1 MRHNVF
7 GRKLNRDHNHR
18 KALFRNLIASLVEY
32 GSITT
37 TMAKAKS
44 VQAMADKLMTK
55 AKVGDVHNQRM
66 IGRFLTKRA
75 LVGKM
80 VNELAPLTK
89 SRTSGFTRII
99 KADFRRGDQAEMV
112 QLEWV
117 DKVAVVAQPEPKA
130 KPAKADS
137 KKAEAKTDKKVKTA
151 KTQVKTTPV
160 SQTPA
165 TKAMKPTATNTA
177 IIKKPTTRKA
187 SV

>member
-112 QLEWV
+112 KLEWV
-117 DKVAVVAQPEPKA
+117 DKVVAQPEPKE
-130 KPAKADS
+130 KPAKVA
-137 KKAEAKTDKKVKTA
+137 A
-151 KTQVKTTPV
+151 KTQSTKAQKTTKAPKTTAQANPA

>member
-1 MRHNVF
+1 MRHNVY

-55 AKVGDVHNQRM
+55 ARVGDVHNQRM
-66 IGRFLTKRA
+66 IGRFLTKRS

-80 VNELAPLTK
+80 VNEIAPLTK

-117 DKVAVVAQPEPKA
+117 DKVVVAKPEPKEKASKIATKTGAA
-130 KPAKADS
+130 KVD
-137 KKAEAKTDKKVKTA
+137 KKA
-151 KTQVKTTPV
+151 KTTKAPV
-160 SQTPA
+160 KSNANIQTPV

>member
-89 SRTSGFTRII
+89 TRTSGFTRII

-117 DKVAVVAQPEPKA
+117 DKVVVAQPEPKA
-130 KPAKADS
+130 KSAKAASKAESAKAD
-137 KKAEAKTDKKVKTA
+137 KKEKTA
-151 KTQVKTTPV
+151 KTPAKANPA
-160 SQTPA
+160 SQTPV

>member
-18 KALFRNLIASLVEY
+18 KALFRNLVASLVEY

-66 IGRFLTKRA
+66 IGRYLTKRS

-89 SRTSGFTRII
+89 KRTSGFTRII

-117 DKVAVVAQPEPKA
+117 DKVVVAKPEPTGNRSKA
-130 KPAKADS
+130 ATKAVAAKV
-137 KKAEAKTDKKVKTA
+137 DKKTSASKASVKSNPITQTTA
-151 KTQVKTTPV
+151 
-160 SQTPA
+160 A
-165 TKAMKPTATNTA
+165 KAMKPTATNTA

-187 SV
+187 GV

>member
-66 IGRFLTKRA
+66 IGRYLTKRS

-89 SRTSGFTRII
+89 TRTSGFTRII

-117 DKVAVVAQPEPKA
+117 DKVVVAQPEPKA
-130 KPAKADS
+130 KPAKATS
-137 KKAEAKTDKKVKTA
+137 KTKDVKADKKEKTPKAPA
-151 KTQVKTTPV
+151 KANPV
-160 SQTPA
+160 TQTPA

>member
-18 KALFRNLIASLVEY
+18 KALFRNLVASLVEY

-117 DKVAVVAQPEPKA
+117 DKVAVTKPEPKENPSKAATKAVAAKVGKKASASKASA
-130 KPAKADS
+130 KPNPII
-137 KKAEAKTDKKVKTA
+137 
-151 KTQVKTTPV
+151 QTT
-160 SQTPA
+160 T

-187 SV
+187 GV

>member
-1 MRHNVF
+1 MRHNVY

-66 IGRFLTKRA
+66 IGRFLTKRS

-80 VNELAPLTK
+80 VNEIAPQTK

-99 KADFRRGDQAEMV
+99 KGEFRRGDQAEMV

-117 DKVAVVAQPEPKA
+117 DKVVVAKTEPKA
-130 KPAKADS
+130 KPIKDATKTGAAKVD
-137 KKAEAKTDKKVKTA
+137 KKA
-151 KTQVKTTPV
+151 KTTKAPV
-160 SQTPA
+160 KSNANIQTPV

-187 SV
+187 SA